1 MDRLCLV
8 KRSQA
13 ASTDPDFASLALL
26 IYGRL
31 LDVHFELAFGM
42 SHRVADIMTKLRALA
57 ADLTFCHWMSA
68 SVSEF
73 NGKMRD
79 LRQGPSI
86 RAQRQPLD
94 AAHQTPV
101 QSERSKGDHL

>member
-1 MDRLCLV
+1 VDRLCLV

-68 SVSEF
+68 SISQLD
-73 NGKMRD
+73 NK
-79 LRQGPSI
+79 PSDNRPKTYSYLI
-86 RAQRQPLD
+86 SQ
-94 AAHQTPV
+94 
-101 QSERSKGDHL
+101 